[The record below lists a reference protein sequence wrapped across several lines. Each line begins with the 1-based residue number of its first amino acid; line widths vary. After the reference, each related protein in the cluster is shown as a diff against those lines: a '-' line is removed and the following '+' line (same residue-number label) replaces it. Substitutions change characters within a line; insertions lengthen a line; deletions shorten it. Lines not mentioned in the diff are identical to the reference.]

1 MEIEVVKEVIK
12 KYLPGHQEFIRR
24 ASEAERYYRSDNDIL
39 RAEREKDGVEE
50 AVRKADNRIASGF
63 YPLLVDQ
70 KTAYV
75 FTAPPLFDVGDD
87 RANKKVDEVLGD
99 QFALNCAKL
108 CVNASN
114 AGVGWIYYWLAPAG
128 GFRYAV
134 LDPSQVIPVWDNA
147 VDSSLTA
154 VMRVYDQ
161 LNDNGRT
168 ERIYEYHTPETISI
182 CRGIGEDLDTIEP
195 YRAYRLFDADAQAI
209 QEVSEIKNPFGRITF
224 IPFYNNLTHTGDLKK
239 VKAYIDSYD
248 KVYSGFVNDLEDIQ
262 EIIFI
267 LSGYEGEDLGEFLT
281 NLKQYKVI
289 NLESDETGKG
299 GLSTLSIE
307 IPVEARKE
315 LLTIARSSIF
325 EQGMGID
332 PDPQNFGNSSG
343 TALEYL
349 YSLLEQKAGMLEIQ
363 FKPGFAALVCAIC
376 GHLGIPCK
384 KVIQTWTRTKVRSE
398 TALCDIADKSVGV
411 ISRRTI
417 VANHPWV
424 EDPDKELVQIEQETA
439 AELEKGDVYTGSFD
453 TDKGNAGGAGDVNA
467 KR

>member
-24 ASEAERYYRSDNDIL
+24 AAEADRYYRSDNDIL
-39 RAEREKDGVEE
+39 RAEIEKDDVEE

-87 RANKKVDEVLGD
+87 EANKKVDEVLGD

-114 AGVGWIYYWLAPAG
+114 AGVGWIYYWLDPSN

-134 LDPSQVIPVWDNA
+134 LDSSQVIPVWDNA
-147 VDSSLTA
+147 VDSNLVA

-168 ERIYEYHTPETISI
+168 ERVYEYHTPERISI
-182 CRGIGEDLDTIEP
+182 YRGIGEDLDALEP

-224 IPFYNNLTHTGDLKK
+224 IPFYNNLTQTGDLKK

-267 LSGYEGEDLGEFLT
+267 LSGYEGEDLGEFLA

-289 NLESDETGKG
+289 NLDSDETGKG
-299 GLSTLSIE
+299 GLSTLNIE

-315 LLTIARSSIF
+315 LLALTRSSIF

-349 YSLLEQKAGMLEIQ
+349 YSLLEQKAGMLETQ
-363 FKPGFAALVCAIC
+363 FKPGFAELIFAIC
-376 GHLGIPCK
+376 GHLGIPSQ

-398 TALCDIADKSVGV
+398 TELCDIANKSVGV
-411 ISRRTI
+411 ISSRTI

-424 EDPDKELVQIEQETA
+424 EDPDKEMEQMEQEA
-439 AELEKGDVYTGSFD
+439 AEDLKKGDVYTGLFD
-453 TDKGNAGGAGDVNA
+453 TAGYDTVGAGGVNA
-467 KR
+467 ER